1 MEMPQIGQNQNE
13 FQQYHQDTPNTD
25 SKKKLILIIGGVFV
39 VIVILILTLTSGGS
53 KGGQEDMRKSL
64 QATSDALGIMDEY
77 EAELSYAPTKND
89 IALSQII
96 IRGNFQKLNE
106 LYTKTYKAKKKF
118 SASPKPDK
126 ASATTLDASKRNNT
140 LDSDIIDVLKPKIA
154 LAQKELKI
162 TKSSFSKKDS
172 VDKIN
177 VSIADLQ
184 SIQDLL
190 NKPR

>member
-1 MEMPQIGQNQNE
+1 MPQFGQNQNE
-13 FQQYHQDTPNTD
+13 FQQYHQNTPN
-25 SKKKLILIIGGVFV
+25 SGSRKKLVLIIGGVLT
-39 VIVILILTLTSGGS
+39 VIVILILLLTSGSS

-77 EAELSYAPTKND
+77 EAELTYDPTKND

-96 IRGNFQKLNE
+96 LRGNFQKLNE
-106 LYTKTYKAKKKF
+106 LYTKTYKPKKKF
-118 SASPKPDK
+118 TASPKPDK
-126 ASATTLDASKRNNT
+126 ASKATLDESKRNNT
-140 LDSDIIDVLKPKIA
+140 LDSDIIDVLKPKII

-172 VDKIN
+172 IDKIN